1 MGLEATDNPL
11 GREIEDL
18 GRRYRALLAAV
29 QAPGLTADEAV

>member
-1 MGLEATDNPL
+1 MGLEANDNPL

-29 QAPGLTADEAV
+29 QRRA